1 MTSFIM
7 NEVFKIWLAN
17 RVEHG
22 TKFIIVSHGG
32 CLNPKL
38 NGYLNYFP
46 KIADKVIT
54 RKKPFD
60 S

>member
-32 CLNPKL
+32 CLTKIKWAFKL
-38 NGYLNYFP
+38 FSKNC
-46 KIADKVIT
+46 DKAIT
-54 RKKPFD
+54 RKNLD